1 MDFKTLF
8 TQLSAFFLKLNRNQR
23 IVIAVTTVTVI
34 AFLTFLMLY
43 TSGRTKEEG
52 YKVLFDNLSS
62 SDAALVIEQLK
73 KDGIDYRLGA
83 NNVIEVPKE
92 VVYQERINIASLGIP
107 KDSQV
112 GFELFD
118 NQEFGATSFDQQ
130 IKFLRALEGELSR
143 TIAALAPIEKATVH
157 LALPKKSVFVSKDIK
172 PTASVILELK
182 QSRVLSRKQIS
193 GIKNLVSSAVTELNS
208 DEVSVVNSDGESLGD
223 DDDVTA
229 SDEMAKIQMRYRSKM
244 ERTYEEK
251 IVKVLAPFIGSN
263 ERVVAKV
270 TINFDF
276 SQKHSTQETFDPE
289 NVVRSEQVLEEK
301 REGFKPKE
309 IGGVPGAVSNIGPV
323 EGLEGRETKEKYEKN
338 TQTTN
343 YEISKIT
350 SNTKG
355 EFATIRRITAAV
367 VVDGRYAPGKNEDG
381 TESGKMVYVALD
393 ESEINA
399 ISNLVRQS
407 IGINKAR
414 GDDISVTNFQF
425 KSTMAL
431 MTPPGEY
438 EYLIKSMERYF
449 GPVAPFM
456 KYLVVFIILFI
467 MYKKMVLP
475 FSERMLEVTKAEEDM
490 EKPVLD
496 FGDEED
502 EDLLGKVNEMR
513 KKVEGQLGI
522 GENFNEDELKYEVLI
537 EKLRTMFED
546 RPEEIAVL
554 LATLLQKE
562 YEMKDG
568 ASS

>member
-23 IVIAVTTVTVI
+23 IVIAATTVTVI
-34 AFLTFLMLY
+34 AFLTFLILY

-73 KDGIDYRLGA
+73 KDGIEYRLGG
-83 NNVIEVPKE
+83 NNVIEVAE
-92 VVYQERINIASLGIP
+92 DVVYQERINIASLGIP

-182 QSRVLSRKQIS
+182 QSRVLSRKQIA

-229 SDEMAKIQMRYRSKM
+229 SDEMAKIQMRYRSRM

-276 SQKHSTQETFDPE
+276 SQKQSTQETFDPE

-367 VVDGRYAPGKNEDG
+367 VVDGRYTRGKNEDG
-381 TESGKMVYVALD
+381 TDSGKMVYVALD

-431 MTPPGEY
+431 MEPPGEY
-438 EYLIKSMERYF
+438 EYLMKSVERYF
-449 GPVAPFM
+449 GPVSPFV

-467 MYKKMVLP
+467 MYRKMVIP

-496 FGDEED
+496 FGDEDE
-502 EDLLGKVNEMR
+502 EDLLDKVNEMR

-522 GENFNEDELKYEVLI
+522 GDNFNEDELKYEVLL

-562 YEMKDG
+562 YEMQDG
-568 ASS
+568 SS